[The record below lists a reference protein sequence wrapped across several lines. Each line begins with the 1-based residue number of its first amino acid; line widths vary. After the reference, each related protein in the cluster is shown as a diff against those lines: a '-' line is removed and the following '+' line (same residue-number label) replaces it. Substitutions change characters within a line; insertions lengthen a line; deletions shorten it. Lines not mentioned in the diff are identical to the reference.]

1 MEILSLNNA
10 RIKQFC
16 KYHEKKTREID
27 QRFLVENEHLIQ
39 EAIQA
44 NQLETLILPIGSS
57 YPFDGEILFVTPEIL
72 NKLKMNVSA
81 PSMVGVCKMKK
92 AQAIQNRVILL
103 DDVQDPGNVGTII
116 RSAYS
121 FGFDSVV
128 LSNKCADLY
137 NDKVVRSTQGA
148 LFHMNVVRGNLIDFV
163 KQCQSNAIPVYA
175 TTLEEADGLASFEN
189 PKKLALVFGN
199 EGEGV
204 SQVIQAMADQRIFI
218 EMNQFESLNVAV
230 AAGICCYWFRSLE

>member
-1 MEILSLNNA
+1 MEITSLSNA

-16 KYHEKKTREID
+16 KYHDKKAREID

-44 NQLETLILPIGSS
+44 NLLETLIIPIGSN
-57 YPFDGEILFVTPEIL
+57 YEFDGEILYVTPEIM

-81 PSMVGVCKMKK
+81 PTLVGVCKMKK
-92 AQAIQNRVILL
+92 AHPIHKRLVLL

-148 LFHMNVVRGNLIDFV
+148 LFHMNVIRGNLIDFV
-163 KQCQSNAIPVYA
+163 KQCRSNQIPVYA
-175 TTLEEADGLASFEN
+175 TTLEEAKGLSSFEN
-189 PKKLALVFGN
+189 PDSVALVFGN

-204 SQVIQAMADQRIFI
+204 SKGIQAMADERIFI
-218 EMNQFESLNVAV
+218 EMNQFESLNVAI
-230 AAGICCYWFRSLE
+230 AAGICCYWFRSL